1 MVRLGHHLG
10 ANQPQK
16 TKLCVMLASVIGL
29 MFVFIDSILLY
40 MNRSAI
46 ANSFSK
52 DELVI
57 NAIIELMGVGS
68 LAHFAMVKHE
78 NIVEK
83 KKKKEIA

>member
-1 MVRLGHHLG
+1 
-10 ANQPQK
+10 
-16 TKLCVMLASVIGL
+16 MLASVIGL

>member
-1 MVRLGHHLG
+1 
-10 ANQPQK
+10 
-16 TKLCVMLASVIGL
+16 MLASVIGL
-29 MFVFIDSILLY
+29 VFVFIDSILLY

-78 NIVEK
+78 NTVE